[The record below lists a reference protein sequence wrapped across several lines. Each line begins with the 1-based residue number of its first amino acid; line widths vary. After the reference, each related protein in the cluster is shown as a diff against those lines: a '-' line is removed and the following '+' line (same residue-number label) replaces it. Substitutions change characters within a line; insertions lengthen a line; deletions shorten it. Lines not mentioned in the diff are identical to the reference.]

1 MLTSNVRNTADQIDR
16 ANATG
21 LTPVVFVH
29 GLWLLPS
36 SWDRWA
42 AVFEDAGY
50 TALTPGWPDDP
61 ETVEEAN
68 AHPEVFAHKS
78 VGQVANH
85 YADVI
90 GQLKKK
96 PAVIGHSIGGL
107 LVQMVA
113 GRGLSAA
120 TVAIDPG
127 PFRGVL
133 PLPYSALKSSAPV
146 LGNPANRNR
155 AVPLTFDQFR
165 YGFANAVSEDEAK
178 ELYETFAVPASG
190 VPLFQ
195 AAAANLNPWTEV
207 KVDTLNP
214 DRGPLLIISGE
225 KDNQV
230 PWAIANGDYKRQKR
244 NQSVT
249 EIVEMPNRGQSTAA
263 GARSQT
269 RLSPSSSGTQS
280 SPKHRR
286 RPDQTGCRLQN
297 AVAGTNDAGLTGY
310 LGPCPPPGDRTH
322 RYQLTVF
329 ALDVRSLNLPPGVR
343 AAVVGFTM
351 RTHILDFARLSCL
364 RRSSIP
370 CASTDYMCAT
380 LYGSRDL
387 GRLASTRNKLLATA
401 SSCRRWTLAPRRL
414 RRSAM

>member
-1 MLTSNVRNTADQIDR
+1 MTDVATTQEARVTDSEQEQVAR
-16 ANATG
+16 ANDTG
-21 LTPVVFVH
+21 LAPVVFVH

-42 AVFEDAGY
+42 NVFEEAGY
-50 TALTPGWPDDP
+50 VALTPSWPDDP
-61 ETVEEAN
+61 DTVEEAN
-68 AHPEVFAHKS
+68 AHPEVFAGKT

-90 GQLKKK
+90 GQLKNK

-165 YGFANAVSEDEAK
+165 YGFANAVSENEAK
-178 ELYETFAVPASG
+178 QLYKTFAVPASG

-195 AAAANLNPWTEV
+195 AAAANLNPWTDV

-230 PWAIANGDYKRQKR
+230 PWAIANGDYKRQRR

-249 EIVEMPNRGQSTAA
+249 EIVEMPNRGHALVIDSGWREVAETALA
-263 GARSQT
+263 FIQ
-269 RLSPSSSGTQS
+269 
-280 SPKHRR
+280 
-286 RPDQTGCRLQN
+286 
-297 AVAGTNDAGLTGY
+297 
-310 LGPCPPPGDRTH
+310 
-322 RYQLTVF
+322 RYT
-329 ALDVRSLNLPPGVR
+329 
-343 AAVVGFTM
+343 
-351 RTHILDFARLSCL
+351 
-364 RRSSIP
+364 
-370 CASTDYMCAT
+370 
-380 LYGSRDL
+380 
-387 GRLASTRNKLLATA
+387 K
-401 SSCRRWTLAPRRL
+401 
-414 RRSAM
+414 